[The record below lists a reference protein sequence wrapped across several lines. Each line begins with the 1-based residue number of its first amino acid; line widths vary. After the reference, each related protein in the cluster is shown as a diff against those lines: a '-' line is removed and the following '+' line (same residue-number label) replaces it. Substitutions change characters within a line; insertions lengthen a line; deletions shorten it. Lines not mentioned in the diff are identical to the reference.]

1 MPWRLPLTRSGAR
14 RPRHAR
20 AGAGAARGSGR
31 LRSSLARLSAP
42 RPDERQAG
50 TGKRRFS
57 RTRKQRVG
65 RAAGGQITRYKRRTS
80 LRVTDTLPQ
89 GEQLARLARFLGPHP
104 FYPAHA
110 RRLLERSLIDTVTV
124 TALEGM
130 PASSAEKVLGPVV
143 N

>member
-1 MPWRLPLTRSGAR
+1 MPWRLPLSRSGAS

-20 AGAGAARGSGR
+20 AGAGAARGSGW

-80 LRVTDTLPQ
+80 LRVTDSGTAARRHLTVACFAFRVDGPRPSRV
-89 GEQLARLARFLGPHP
+89 LARIQSQRKKGGTENTELSSWHQTTRVIT
-104 FYPAHA
+104 HA
-110 RRLLERSLIDTVTV
+110 
-124 TALEGM
+124 G
-130 PASSAEKVLGPVV
+130 
-143 N
+143 